1 MRRRD
6 FITVIAGSAAVWPL
20 TARAQQL
27 DTKVARIGLLMPVSA
42 ASAAQNVAELRRGLH
57 ELGYVEGQNI
67 DIEQRYTDGRDELLP
82 ELAAELVKLDVDI
95 IVTWG
100 TGSTKAA
107 KQATTTKPIVMA
119 AIADPI
125 GTGIVTSIAR
135 PGQNVTGLSST
146 SLDIDAKRLELLRQ
160 LVPTAKRIGALWNP
174 ANPVSALILKQTK
187 AAADTLGLE
196 LVPVAAHVADE
207 FAEAFAT
214 LAHARLDALTVQT
227 EVVLLDR
234 KIPILEFAAKQRLPA
249 TYGFRDFVDAG
260 GLMFYGPSWLDLF
273 RRGGDLY
280 RQNPERCQARRFANR
295 TADQVRVDSK
305 PQDCAG
311 TWPQHSAVAACQ
323 RRRGDRIG
331 ECLLLAQSGHG
342 AMPNGCPLSR
352 E

>member
-1 MRRRD
+1 
-6 FITVIAGSAAVWPL
+6 
-20 TARAQQL
+20 
-27 DTKVARIGLLMPVSA
+27 
-42 ASAAQNVAELRRGLH
+42 
-57 ELGYVEGQNI
+57 
-67 DIEQRYTDGRDELLP
+67 
-82 ELAAELVKLDVDI
+82 
-95 IVTWG
+95 
-100 TGSTKAA
+100 
-107 KQATTTKPIVMA
+107 MA

-187 AAADTLGLE
+187 AAADALGLE

-207 FAEAFAT
+207 FADAFAT
-214 LAHARLDALTVQT
+214 LAQARLDALTVQT

-234 KIPILEFAAKQRLPA
+234 KIPILEFAAKQRLSA

-295 TADQVRVDSK
+295 TADQVRVDSNLK
-305 PQDCAG
+305 TARELGLSIPQ
-311 TWPQHSAVAACQ
+311 S
-323 RRRGDRIG
+323 
-331 ECLLLAQSGHG
+331 LLAS
-342 AMPNGCPLSR
+342 AD
-352 E
+352 EVIE

>member
-6 FITVIAGSAAVWPL
+6 FITLLGTAATAWPVG
-20 TARAQQL
+20 ARAQQL
-27 DTKVARIGLLMPVSA
+27 STKVARIGLLMPVSA
-42 ASAAQNVAELRRGLH
+42 ASAAQNVAALRRGLR

-67 DIEQRYTDGRDELLP
+67 GIEQRYTDGRDELLP

-100 TGSTKAA
+100 TGSTRAA

-146 SLDIDAKRLELLRQ
+146 SLDIDAKRLEMLRQ

-214 LAHARLDALTVQT
+214 LAQARLDALTVQT

-273 RRGGDLY
+273 RRAATYIDKILKGAKPGDLPIE
-280 RQNPERCQARRFANR
+280 QPTKFELILNLKTARELGLSIPQTLLA
-295 TADQVRVDSK
+295 TADEV
-305 PQDCAG
+305 
-311 TWPQHSAVAACQ
+311 
-323 RRRGDRIG
+323 I
-331 ECLLLAQSGHG
+331 E
-342 AMPNGCPLSR
+342 
-352 E
+352 